1 MNRDDMAIE
10 QFISALD
17 DMMIA
22 EEGTLGIFMN
32 NPIDFIENY
41 QFKSGASKENP
52 YRLGII
58 CLDGHIYCQVIH
70 ACNEL
75 ININAFDAALL
86 LIGKFI
92 DKLEMLKEDSRIND
106 SWKLCIDSSLEELR
120 DYQLKTMEKRDD
132 CYSKRG
138 AILAKYNRLLSQL
151 DDDNNSS
158 WK

>member
-1 MNRDDMAIE
+1 MEGDAAIE

-41 QFKSGASKENP
+41 QFKSGTSKENP
-52 YRLGII
+52 DRLGII
-58 CLDGHIYCQVIH
+58 CLDGHIYCQIMQ
-70 ACNEL
+70 ACNDL
-75 ININAFDAALL
+75 IRINAYDSALL

-92 DKLEMLKEDSRIND
+92 DKLEVLKEDSRIND

-120 DYQLKTMEKRDD
+120 DYRLKTREKRDD
-132 CYSKRG
+132 YYSTRE
-138 AILAKYNRLLSQL
+138 AVLAKYNRLLTQI
-151 DDDNNSS
+151 DNDNNSS